1 MIKAIIF
8 DLDGTLVGV
17 EKEFRRNLIRKVL
30 DDFNKKVPGH
40 ELDELW
46 FMHSRSEMVKKW
58 GIDVDVFWDAFKKND
73 SVKTRIKHTYVYDDI
88 DYLNSLK
95 EKGIKLAL
103 LTGARHEIAHAE
115 VDLLNR
121 SVFEFVL
128 IADPNGD
135 VPSKPHPLGVE
146 KCLEKL
152 GIDKKNAI
160 YVGNSDEDLLTA
172 KNAGMFLVLI
182 DRNEHKHDLLPDM
195 KITTLNEL
203 DKIIKK

>member
-17 EKEFRRNLIRKVL
+17 EKEFRRNLIRNVL
-30 DDFNKKVPGH
+30 DEFNKKVPDH

-58 GIDVDVFWDAFKKND
+58 GIDPAKFWEAFRKFD
-73 SVKTRIKHTYVYDDI
+73 GIETRIRHTYVYDDI
-88 DYLNSLK
+88 DYLEFLK
-95 EKGIKLAL
+95 EKGIKLTL
-103 LTGARHEIAHAE
+103 LTGARNEIAQAE

-121 SVFEFVL
+121 GVFEFIL

-146 KCLEKL
+146 RCLEKL
-152 GIDKKNAI
+152 GIDKSEAI
-160 YVGNSDEDLLTA
+160 YVGNTDEDLLTA
-172 KNAGMFLVLI
+172 KNAGIFSVLI
-182 DRNEHKHDLLPDM
+182 DRNEHRHDLIPDK
-195 KITTLNEL
+195 KIKTLTEL
-203 DKIIKK
+203 DEFFN